1 MFKKIVDMFKQTFR
15 EWQEDDV
22 PRLAAAL
29 SYYIAFALAPL
40 LVIAIAVAGFVLQE
54 AYVREEVLSLITT
67 SISPSAAEFVA
78 ELMDNINKPAS
89 GILST
94 ILGVGALL
102 LGALGAFDQL
112 KASLNIVWNVQAKDK
127 PSGIKGL
134 VFGKLLSFGM
144 VLMVGF
150 LLMVSL
156 ILGTVLSG
164 LEAYSLRLFP
174 AAEVI
179 LRIISLTVSFVVT
192 VVVFA
197 MLYRF
202 LPDIKLHWRDVW
214 VGALM
219 TAILFTVGRFL
230 LGLYLANS
238 GTANAYGAAGS
249 FVLIMLWINYS
260 SQIVLFGA
268 EFTQVFSRR
277 YGSLRD
283 VPKKPET
290 PMIQAPVVNP
300 SQVVSPSAM
309 GNV

>member
-1 MFKKIVDMFKQTFR
+1 MLKPIVDLFKQTVK

-40 LVIAIAVAGFVLQE
+40 LVIAIAIAGMVFQE
-54 AYVREEVLSLITT
+54 AYVREEVLSLVAT
-67 SISPSAAEFVA
+67 SISPSAAEFVG
-78 ELMDNINKPAS
+78 ELATNLNQPTT
-89 GILST
+89 GIVST

-112 KASLNIVWNVQAKDK
+112 KASLNIVWNVRDQDK
-127 PSGIKGL
+127 RKGL
-134 VFGKLLSFGM
+134 RGLISGKLLSFGM
-144 VLMVGF
+144 VLFFGF
-150 LLMVSL
+150 LLLVSL
-156 ILGTVLSG
+156 ILGTALSG
-164 LEAYSLRLFP
+164 IEAYSLRLWQN
-174 AAEVI
+174 AEVV
-179 LRIISLTVSFVVT
+179 LRLINLVFGFLVT

-202 LPDIKLHWRDVW
+202 LPDITLRWRDVW

-219 TAILFTVGRFL
+219 TAVLFTIGRGL

-238 GTANAYGAAGS
+238 STANVYGAAGS

-277 YGSLRD
+277 YGSLREAANQRPSHT
-283 VPKKPET
+283 V
-290 PMIQAPVVNP
+290 QAT
-300 SQVVSPSAM
+300 QSA
-309 GNV
+309 

>member
-1 MFKKIVDMFKQTFR
+1 MFKKIIDLFKQTFK

-40 LVIAIAVAGFVLQE
+40 LVIAIAIAGFVLQE

-67 SISPSAAEFVA
+67 SISPSAAEFVG
-78 ELMDNINKPAS
+78 ELMENINQPAS

-112 KASLNIVWNVQAKDK
+112 KASLNIVWNVEAKDK
-127 PSGIKGL
+127 RGGL
-134 VFGKLLSFGM
+134 RGLIFGKLLSFSM

-174 AAEVI
+174 NAEVV
-179 LRIISLTVSFVVT
+179 LRLVNLTFSFVVT

-202 LPDIKLHWRDVW
+202 LPDITLRWRDVW

-219 TAILFTVGRFL
+219 TATLFTIGRYL

-283 VPKKPET
+283 VPKKRAPQPAPADET
-290 PMIQAPVVNP
+290 PHTVGN
-300 SQVVSPSAM
+300 SAM
-309 GNV
+309 GNA